1 MGNIMENLVT
11 VSAKIPEEVY
21 KEMVL
26 RIPEGEKSGFI
37 RDAVIEKLRKVPR
50 PDKILALEQKVRRL
64 EEELSEIKK
73 HLVELGMLTY
83 KNSRINPHKFCT
95 DELDHKI
102 IDHLI
107 HFKGATTTELADHLG
122 TNRWH
127 ILNRLRKIKKESQ
140 KALGET
146 IVEYCPTERAG
157 KIRAWWISEEIIE
170 T

>member
-1 MGNIMENLVT
+1 MEKLVT

-21 KEMVL
+21 NEMVL

-37 RDAVIEKLRKVPR
+37 RDAVIEKLRKTPR
-50 PDKILALEQKVRRL
+50 PDKILALEQKVRKL

-83 KNSRINPHKFCT
+83 KNSGINPHEFCT
-95 DELDHKI
+95 DELDNKI
-102 IDHLI
+102 IDYLLHYN
-107 HFKGATTTELADHLG
+107 GATTTELAGHFG

-127 ILNRLRKIKKESQ
+127 ILNRLRKIKRKSK
-140 KALGET
+140 KALGKA
-146 IVEYCPTERAG
+146 IVDYCPTERAG